1 MGLLRFSIS
10 SWFSFGKLYFA
21 KNLSIFPSCPFY
33 WYIAAGSNLL
43 QERPQWVSVKNPPA
57 MQEPQETWVQSLG
70 LEDPLEKGMATHFSI
85 LVWRTSGIEEPGVI

>member
-1 MGLLRFSIS
+1 MFPIS
-10 SWFSFGKLYFA
+10 FWFTFESLYLS
-21 KNLSIFPSCPFY
+21 KNLSIFPSRPFY